1 MSFAARI
8 ADPGSTI
15 RLTVSFFQNG
25 VLFDPVIVADVN
37 IFDQA
42 VGGSIVFTATPIKTV
57 VGVYHI
63 DYPIPAGTATGLFF
77 FDEWT
82 WTATIAAGAKIQRY
96 CFLTGAVGDI
106 FASAPSGGPLTF
118 ELRFQTLELAVA
130 NLSCAFNNVAKRK
143 ELTQLSGIVQ
153 IEDSNINDSVAALDA
168 RIKLLEDA

>member
-15 RLTVSFFQNG
+15 RLTVSFFNNG
-25 VLFDPVIVADVN
+25 VLFDPFSVSDVN

-42 VGGSIVFTATPIKTV
+42 VGGSIVFTATPVKTA

-63 DYPIPAGTATGLFF
+63 DYPIPAATANGLFF

-82 WTATIAAGAKIQRY
+82 WAATAATGSKIQRY
-96 CFLTGAVGDI
+96 CFLTGAVGDV

-118 ELRFQTLELAVA
+118 ELRFQTLEAAVA
-130 NLSCAFNNVAKRK
+130 DLACAFNNVAKRK
-143 ELTQLSGIVQ
+143 ELKQLSGIVQ
-153 IEDSNINDSVAALDA
+153 IGDANLNAAVTALDA
-168 RIKLLEDA
+168 RVKLLEDA